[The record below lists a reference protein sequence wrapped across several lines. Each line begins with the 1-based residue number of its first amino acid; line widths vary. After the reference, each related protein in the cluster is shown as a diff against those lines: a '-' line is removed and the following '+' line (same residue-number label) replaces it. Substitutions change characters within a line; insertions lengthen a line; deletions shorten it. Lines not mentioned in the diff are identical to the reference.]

1 MAVLSVMSLSRA
13 SVALLLTALTSV
25 SASADAQATL
35 SGGSQDPLPA
45 VYPPPQ
51 QISALGCAVRLNKDV
66 NIVTGNSTDAATLDV
81 IKAVVAAS
89 GGKATVS
96 SAASEHGTQIFVGES
111 DDAAAAAKA
120 LSGDSAQGLAKEGY
134 VLASG
139 KYNGHPSI
147 ALNGA
152 DVRGT
157 FYAAQTLRQL
167 ADGKKGVPG
176 VKVKDWPLMPVR
188 GSIEGFYGFPWSHQ
202 ARKDQ
207 YVLYGKHKMN
217 TYVYTPKSDALL
229 RAKWREL
236 YTGDDLKQLGDLIKT
251 ANYNHVDF
259 TWALSPGLDLCYS
272 GDADWNA
279 TVAKL
284 DQVRGLGVT
293 SFYVAL
299 DDIPLEFHCDEDK
312 AKWKDNGDY
321 HWLADA
327 QAFYLNR
334 VQKEYVEKYGLLDLE
349 TVPTNYAG
357 SAPDPYKGEFG
368 TQLDKKIRVQW
379 TGEGV
384 FSPNVTSPSVI
395 QADKTYVTDNLFIWD
410 NFPVNDGMPHR
421 LFLNPLIGRD
431 ADLYKHM
438 LGFTS
443 NPMVQSYASML
454 ALINYADYTWNGP
467 AYDSSVSM
475 AAAIQELAGNDRKVL
490 EALMA
495 FVDIN
500 QSWPYRT
507 PTEYAPALSRDI
519 AAFWAARKAGD
530 AKGRK
535 PLMDRLAL
543 FAELPDRLVPMAM
556 KPFAPEVK
564 PWSTVA
570 LQWANACQ
578 HMIKAVD
585 AKDKGDQATADA
597 EYKAAQ
603 GWVDKTKEKTVAS
616 LNDAGVTVPN
626 SITPTTGDN
635 VFDKFVA
642 DATAIYKG
650 N

>member
-13 SVALLLTALTSV
+13 SIALLLTTLSSCA
-25 SASADAQATL
+25 SASPEAQATL
-35 SGGSQDPLPA
+35 SSAKDPLPA

-66 NIVTGNSTDAATLDV
+66 NIVAGNSTDAATLEV

-120 LSGDSAQGLAKEGY
+120 LAGDSAQGLAKEGY

-139 KYNGHPSI
+139 KYKGHPSI
-147 ALNGA
+147 ALNGV

-188 GSIEGFYGFPWSHQ
+188 GSIEGFYGIPWSHQ

-207 YVLYGKHKMN
+207 YVLYGEHKMN
-217 TYVYTPKSDALL
+217 AYVYTPKGDDLL

-236 YTGDDLKQLGDLIKT
+236 YSGDDLKQLADLIQT

-299 DDIPLEFHCDEDK
+299 DDIPLAFHCDEDK

-334 VQKEYVEKYGLLDLE
+334 VQNEYVEKHGLLDLE

-368 TQLDKKIRVQW
+368 NQLDKKIRVQW

-384 FSPNVTSPSVI
+384 FSPNVTVPSVV

-410 NFPVNDGMPHR
+410 NFPVNDNMPQR
-421 LFLNPLIGRD
+421 LFLNPLTGRD
-431 ADLYKHM
+431 ADLYKYM

-467 AYDSSVSM
+467 AYDSDVSM
-475 AAAIQELAGNDRKVL
+475 AAAIEELAGADAKVL
-490 EALMA
+490 EALKA

-500 QSWPYRT
+500 QSWPYRK
-507 PTEYAPALSRDI
+507 PTVYAPALSKDVD
-519 AAFWAARKAGD
+519 AFWAARKAGD

-535 PLMDRLAL
+535 ALMDRLAL
-543 FAELPDRLVPMAM
+543 FDALPEKLAPMAM
-556 KPFAPEVK
+556 KAFADEVK

-585 AKDKGDQATADA
+585 ATDKGDKATADA
-597 EYKAAQ
+597 EYKTAQ
-603 GWVDKTKEKTVAS
+603 EWVQKTTAKTVGS
-616 LNDAGVTVPN
+616 LKDGGGVVPN
-626 SITPTTGDN
+626 SITPTTGDG